1 MGARRGK
8 RFTYANVMPT
18 FALFVAVG
26 TGSAYA
32 TSTRV
37 GSPDIQDDSIQSV
50 DIKGH
55 AKTSTA
61 AAEDGTITTYDI
73 KNGTLLGGDLK
84 NASITG
90 AKVAPDSLTGA
101 NIDESTLGPVPN
113 AYSAYF
119 VQPGGVDNAALQYGS
134 VTPDK
139 LAPVDAWHYIRDP
152 GEPPFEN
159 GWHNYDTSSGHQGA
173 WHN

>member
-1 MGARRGK
+1 MHARSRTWL
-8 RFTYANVMPT
+8 TYANVVST
-18 FALFVAVG
+18 LALIITVG
-26 TGSAYA
+26 AGSAYA
-32 TSTRV
+32 TSTLV

-73 KNGTLLGGDLK
+73 KNGTLIGGDLK

-119 VQPGGVDNAALQYGS
+119 VQPGGVDNA
-134 VTPDK
+134 
-139 LAPVDAWHYIRDP
+139 
-152 GEPPFEN
+152 
-159 GWHNYDTSSGHQGA
+159 
-173 WHN
+173 